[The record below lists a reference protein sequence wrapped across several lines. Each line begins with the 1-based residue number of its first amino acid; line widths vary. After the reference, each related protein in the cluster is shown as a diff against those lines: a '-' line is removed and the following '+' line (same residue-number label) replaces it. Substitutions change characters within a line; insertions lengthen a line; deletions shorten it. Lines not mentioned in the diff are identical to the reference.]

1 MRKKG
6 HHPLKKTKIAFF
18 DIDGT
23 ILKPDHTYD
32 PSVIDAFT
40 ALREAGVHLALATGR
55 PIHEIEDLIEELEID
70 TVIGYNGTLA
80 LHQGEVIFKRPFAK
94 ELVAE
99 LIDHYKALDCEFAM
113 YTHGTSVFS
122 HLKDA
127 AVQQFI
133 DTFQMKLND
142 EWYEG
147 KEMDVFGATYIKAP
161 QNLADQIQHEAIRIA
176 PVNVQGLNDCYDIIL
191 HKENKGIAVREV
203 CRHFGYDVKEAIA
216 FGDGLND
223 AEMLETVGTG
233 VAMGNATEAL
243 LPYADIQTT
252 RVDEDGIY
260 QGLKQLNLI

>member
-1 MRKKG
+1 
-6 HHPLKKTKIAFF
+6 

-40 ALREAGVHLALATGR
+40 ALKEAGVHLAIATGR
-55 PIHEIEDLIEELEID
+55 PIHGIEDLIEELEID
-70 TVIGYNGTLA
+70 TVIGYSGTIY
-80 LHQGEVIFKRPFAK
+80 LHHGEAIFKRPFAK

-99 LIDHYKALDCEFAM
+99 LIEHYKALDCEFAM

-161 QNLADQIQHEAIRIA
+161 QNLA
-176 PVNVQGLNDCYDIIL
+176 
-191 HKENKGIAVREV
+191 
-203 CRHFGYDVKEAIA
+203 
-216 FGDGLND
+216 
-223 AEMLETVGTG
+223 
-233 VAMGNATEAL
+233 
-243 LPYADIQTT
+243 
-252 RVDEDGIY
+252 
-260 QGLKQLNLI
+260 